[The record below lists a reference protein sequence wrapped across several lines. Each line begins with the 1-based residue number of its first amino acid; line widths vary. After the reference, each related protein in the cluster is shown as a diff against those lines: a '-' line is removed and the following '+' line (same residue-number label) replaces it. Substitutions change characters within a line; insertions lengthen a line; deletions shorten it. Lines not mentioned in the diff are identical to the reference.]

1 MARRHLLSGGSH
13 INLSPEN
20 DDNTLGSA
28 CPILLLYIMYVSFIL
43 FRTHQQRWQIGN
55 YSLRQW
61 TLIST
66 AAVYCWNE
74 VRLSVKVTCLYLPP
88 LFIALSNSP
97 IFLDMRCSSD
107 NWCYW
112 CNASQHGWGQRR
124 LLGVPLKVGLEPAR
138 MGTAGG
144 DQDGEGWPRLRLP
157 SGCSPFLL
165 PLPPARG
172 CSQHTTHSPHPR
184 ASSGTILPAGTQPA
198 GARTHSAFSQL
209 EAHLEA
215 PWAQMSEVCIS
226 VVFSGRVPA
235 AQQFVIHMTPTA
247 GIV

>member
-74 VRLSVKVTCLYLPP
+74 VRLSVKVTCLCV
-88 LFIALSNSP
+88 LFNSSFTVVELCVQFLQWAFWGFTLLHNMPRALSKSFVFITLIDKQP
-97 IFLDMRCSSD
+97 SRRKQ
-107 NWCYW
+107 NWR
-112 CNASQHGWGQRR
+112 SQKHILLVTWSQEVCGHEWPQKAAFSGDPWTMVCQQQKQVKLLVVKKNVNLMGMNTSAICR
-124 LLGVPLKVGLEPAR
+124 LL
-138 MGTAGG
+138 
-144 DQDGEGWPRLRLP
+144 
-157 SGCSPFLL
+157 
-165 PLPPARG
+165 
-172 CSQHTTHSPHPR
+172 
-184 ASSGTILPAGTQPA
+184 
-198 GARTHSAFSQL
+198 
-209 EAHLEA
+209 
-215 PWAQMSEVCIS
+215 
-226 VVFSGRVPA
+226 
-235 AQQFVIHMTPTA
+235 
-247 GIV
+247 